1 MGSLLDWRIHYA
13 SAYHRPPLKEKKVK
27 KFCLPFRRRRDPTH
41 RERHLKYVFRL
52 FNSWWTFSP
61 FFFCERSGWNW
72 SIVDEILPC
81 LVEILD
87 RDRTQIGPR
96 QKWFFLWLLFCSAF
110 IPLSLANL
118 PLVTTSRSRSTC
130 RRLWWWSIE
139 LHSAHMTDLYTHTRP
154 FLSHWTVCK
163 SFSLVFDIPKGL
175 FIQRIPFRSNNVT
188 RWPFKTIFQISA
200 PFLVL
205 VFFFF
210 IIISNWLASTV
221 CAIGF
226 TIGWKRRWNENS
238 QEVASTAAAHRR
250 PWGKTEHYLSARRD
264 E

>member
-1 MGSLLDWRIHYA
+1 MFFGSLI
-13 SAYHRPPLKEKKVK
+13 
-27 KFCLPFRRRRDPTH
+27 RDG
-41 RERHLKYVFRL
+41 LFRL
-52 FNSWWTFSP
+52 

-163 SFSLVFDIPKGL
+163 SFSLFFHIPKGL

-205 VFFFF
+205 VFFFLLLF
-210 IIISNWLASTV
+210 RIDWLRLFVRLVSRLVENGDEMKTAKRSPAQQQLIAVREVKRNIICPPDEMSRSSHHWGWWWWTDRDCIG
-221 CAIGF
+221 CA
-226 TIGWKRRWNENS
+226 E
-238 QEVASTAAAHRR
+238 
-250 PWGKTEHYLSARRD
+250 KTHDDDRA
-264 E
+264 